1 VTTEEDLADG
11 MKNDDKILACCL
23 ALDTSPAP
31 RMEEGMRTVTRNAVL
46 LTDDRY
52 AVRGWRGNDQLSCF

>member
-1 VTTEEDLADG
+1 VTTEEDLGNG

-23 ALDTSPAP
+23 ALDTSAP
-31 RMEEGMRTVTRNAVL
+31 PHMEDGMRTVTRNAVL

-52 AVRGWRGNDQLSCF
+52 AAPGR

>member
-1 VTTEEDLADG
+1 

-23 ALDTSPAP
+23 ALDTAPAP

-52 AVRGWRGNDQLSCF
+52 GTLVVALAGC